1 MKTKEKVLVYAEDLE
16 KIAALVDDLALE
28 IDRYVNS
35 CDLITYNN
43 LALSM
48 EKLIK
53 LTKNER

>member
-53 LTKNER
+53 LAKNER